1 MSAAGVRSAEPG
13 MPRSAAGSVATVGGV
28 AAVAFAAVV
37 VLSDRVTLENTT
49 AVWVLP
55 YLAFLV
61 TGAILAIVRP
71 RHRVGWAFLGLGACA
86 VVAEAAVA
94 TSLAL
99 AGSDPSVVVAL
110 AEALSTA
117 SVGALLPLILL
128 IFPSGHL
135 LSPRWRWVAAA
146 AVVNAGIGGLAALIN
161 GGFGG
166 QAVGSAGLSPFR
178 DGFGGLGDGLSSLFF
193 PVLGATQALG
203 CAALIARYR
212 RSSGDEHEQMRW
224 LVAAASVLI
233 IVGLAQIALAG
244 TAVDDRWLTGMLAAA
259 IALIPVGAAVAVLK
273 YRLYDID
280 IVISRGLVG
289 AALAVFI
296 TGVYVAIVVGVGSL
310 FGRGDD
316 ADPVLSVV
324 AVSVV
329 AVAFQ
334 PIRRFLRRRV
344 DRLVFGA
351 RATPY
356 EVLAGFARATTT
368 TGPAGDPLPEVAQ
381 LLAAG
386 TGAARVTIWLRVNDE
401 LRPAATWPP
410 DADPAGQPAS
420 GGDAAESSAADHRTE
435 VFHGGELL
443 GAISISKG
451 RGDAV
456 TPADDQLLSDVAAG
470 LGLVLRNRRLV
481 AELADRVDA
490 LAASRQ
496 RIVSTQDEVR
506 RKFGRDLRAG
516 AEDRLQDCLTRLRLL
531 ATEAAAGGASR
542 TASLLDQIGT
552 DTEATITALR
562 DFAGGVYPPVLEAEG
577 LATAL
582 RAATRTAAVPVTV
595 HAPTA
600 VRYPREVE
608 AAVYFSVL
616 EALQNAAKYAQAS
629 SATVRLVDN
638 GTTLSF
644 EVTDDGTGFDPDTV
658 IRGAG
663 LANIND
669 RLDALGGT
677 VSLHSSIGHGTTL
690 RGEVPLAVA
699 VPG

>member
-1 MSAAGVRSAEPG
+1 VA
-13 MPRSAAGSVATVGGV
+13 VATIGV
-28 AAVAFAAVV
+28 ASATTVGVV
-37 VLSDRVTLENTT
+37 IVVSDRVTIADTGGPWDLSY
-49 AVWVLP
+49 A
-55 YLAFLV
+55 AFLV
-61 TGAILAIVRP
+61 TGAVLAIHRP
-71 RHRVGWAFLGLGACA
+71 SQRVGWAFLGLGVSTLLASA
-86 VVAEAAVA
+86 IG
-94 TSLAL
+94 SLGLAL
-99 AGSDPSVVVAL
+99 AGAAPSLTVPVAQ
-110 AEALSTA
+110 
-117 SVGALLPLILL
+117 SVTTVAVTGLLPLVLL
-128 IFPSGHL
+128 IFPTGRS
-135 LSPRWRWVAAA
+135 LSPRWRWVARIVAA
-146 AVVNAGIGGLAALIN
+146 NAVLGGLAALIN
-161 GGFGG
+161 GPWDGAWEG
-166 QAVGSAGLSPFR
+166 AVVSQEAALNPLR
-178 DGFGGLGDGLSSLFF
+178 DGLGGLGDTLATVFL
-193 PVLGATQALG
+193 PVFAGT
-203 CAALIARYR
+203 LIASGVSLIVRYR
-212 RSSGDEHEQMRW
+212 RGTADERQQLRW
-224 LVAAASVLI
+224 LATATAVFIVAI
-233 IVGLAQIALAG
+233 LAEVNVTSKVVDESMSAVILAG
-244 TAVDDRWLTGMLAAA
+244 AFS
-259 IALIPVGAAVAVLK
+259 LIPVGAAVAVLK

-280 IVISRGLVG
+280 IVISRGLVA
-289 AALAVFI
+289 AALAAFI

-386 TGAARVTIWLRVNDE
+386 TGAARVTIWLRVSDE

-410 DADPAGQPAS
+410 DADPAGRPAS

-542 TASLLDQIGT
+542 TASLLDQLGT
-552 DTEATITALR
+552 DTQATITALQ

-616 EALQNAAKYAQAS
+616 EALQNAAKYAHAS

-644 EVTDDGTGFDPDTV
+644 EVTDDGIGFDPDTV

-677 VSLHSSIGHGTTL
+677 VSLRSSVGHGTTL
-690 RGEVPLAVA
+690 RGDLPLAVA
-699 VPG
+699 VPA

>member
-1 MSAAGVRSAEPG
+1 

-166 QAVGSAGLSPFR
+166 QAVGSEGLSPFR

-203 CAALIARYR
+203 CAALIVRYR

-401 LRPAATWPP
+401 LRPAATWP
-410 DADPAGQPAS
+410 ADDEPAEPGEPADS
-420 GGDAAESSAADHRTE
+420 GGPGDALEARADHRTE

-542 TASLLDQIGT
+542 TASLLDQIST

-616 EALQNAAKYAQAS
+616 EALQNAAKYAHAS

-638 GTTLSF
+638 GTTLLF
-644 EVTDDGTGFDPDTV
+644 EVTDDGIGFDPDTV

-690 RGEVPLAVA
+690 RGDVPLAVA
-699 VPG
+699 VPA